1 MNILNIIR
9 QTGIFSLGLC
19 LSSFFASCE
28 EEGSGWDISQV
39 EDDPEIPEEVT
50 SNKKAPLYWTV
61 YEYCFEAEHSGQSTN
76 MPKGVWEENIKW
88 VSENLKPYGYNM
100 ICTDG
105 FMSMYTDMN
114 VDDSGYMTNYGE
126 YTLKELVALCKQYGL
141 KLGVYDNPLWIHGP
155 LETKIEGTNIPFSNL
170 LYDPAVDQVNH
181 PNATGDIFT
190 WVVASHKG
198 AKEYIDG
205 FFKYYKNLGVDFIRM
220 DFMCLYETG
229 GGMAEGDAGG
239 RGYGRENYRLALE
252 YIKEAAD
259 KYGVFTSIVMPNCVN
274 NAEYESQYCDMF
286 RVDADTFNGTFDHVN
301 GLSDSWFSIYGDATY
316 YRRRGDVSN
325 DKWPT
330 CYNMFDG
337 FLHWSSVSGRDKII
351 LDGDFTRLAT
361 LTNDAECEFAISLQ
375 LLAGGP
381 IAVADQYNSA
391 NIDQRLRFYQ
401 NEEMLALNTD
411 KFVGK
416 PLAIDYW
423 NAEGQIWYGQM
434 SNGDYVVGLFN
445 RENTPQVRSLNLSQI
460 GINQAMKARDLW
472 RHQDEGEVTT
482 ISVTLEPHACK
493 VIKLSK

>member
-1 MNILNIIR
+1 
-9 QTGIFSLGLC
+9 
-19 LSSFFASCE
+19 
-28 EEGSGWDISQV
+28 
-39 EDDPEIPEEVT
+39 
-50 SNKKAPLYWTV
+50 
-61 YEYCFEAEHSGQSTN
+61 
-76 MPKGVWEENIKW
+76 
-88 VSENLKPYGYNM
+88 
-100 ICTDG
+100 
-105 FMSMYTDMN
+105 
-114 VDDSGYMTNYGE
+114 
-126 YTLKELVALCKQYGL
+126 
-141 KLGVYDNPLWIHGP
+141 
-155 LETKIEGTNIPFSNL
+155 
-170 LYDPAVDQVNH
+170 
-181 PNATGDIFT
+181 
-190 WVVASHKG
+190 
-198 AKEYIDG
+198 
-205 FFKYYKNLGVDFIRM
+205 
-220 DFMCLYETG
+220 MCLYETG

-434 SNGDYVVGLFN
+434 SNGDYIVGLFN